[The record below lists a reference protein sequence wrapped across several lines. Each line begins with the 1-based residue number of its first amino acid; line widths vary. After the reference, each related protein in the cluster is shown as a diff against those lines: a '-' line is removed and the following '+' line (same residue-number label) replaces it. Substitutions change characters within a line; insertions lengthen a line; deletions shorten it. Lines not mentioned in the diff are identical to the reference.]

1 MTTGGLGAAIALR
14 REPVLRSR
22 AAKGDARAFA
32 VLYERHHQALYRYCR
47 SILQHDEDARDAV
60 QSAMMRAFAAL
71 RDEQRDFELRPWLF
85 RIAHNEAISA
95 LRRRRPTE
103 ELDRAAGLCGDDLAQ
118 HVLHRERLAQLRVDL
133 GDLPERQRAALVLR
147 ELSGLSHGEIAVV
160 LDCSPRSVKQTI
172 FEARA
177 ALGECAEGR
186 AMSCDEVQRRLSD
199 ADRRVL
205 RGRRVRSHLRSCR
218 SCTAFQA
225 ALGQRPAEL
234 AALAPPLPV
243 AAGGALLAQLLA
255 GTPAGAGAAAI
266 TGTKTVAVI
275 AVSAAMAGG
284 AGTAATQVLRDDGA
298 TAARAPASERPGAA
312 APAARRAAGTP
323 SWSPPARAA
332 LGASSRALDQA
343 QGGTGRSQA
352 GRRARAGASVAEDG
366 RAIPGPGAAAGH
378 QPGGGAGTASGNG
391 KHARTLAAARSQR
404 GRRPAR
410 TPASSTSRGSGKPA
424 TSTTS
429 ARRRPAGT
437 PTGPAA
443 AAKRERPARGGGAA
457 ATGSPGTAQ
466 RSAARGGERAAQPQ
480 APQARGAGPAVP
492 ASAGRTG
499 DPATVRAASGVPSGP
514 PAAGG
519 RPK

>member
-1 MTTGGLGAAIALR
+1 
-14 REPVLRSR
+14 
-22 AAKGDARAFA
+22 
-32 VLYERHHQALYRYCR
+32 
-47 SILQHDEDARDAV
+47 
-60 QSAMMRAFAAL
+60 MRAFAAL

-103 ELDRAAGLCGDDLAQ
+103 ELDRAAGLGGDDLAQ

-147 ELSGLSHGEIAVV
+147 ELSGLV
-160 LDCSPRSVKQTI
+160 
-172 FEARA
+172 AR
-177 ALGECAEGR
+177 R
-186 AMSCDEVQRRLSD
+186 
-199 ADRRVL
+199 DRGGAGL
-205 RGRRVRSHLRSCR
+205 L
-218 SCTAFQA
+218 A
-225 ALGQRPAEL
+225 ALGQADDLRGPHGARASAPRGGQCRVTRSSGAVRRRPARAEGQARAQPPALLPVLHGVPGGARKRPAEL

-243 AAGGALLAQLLA
+243 AAGR
-255 GTPAGAGAAAI
+255 GAAGPAPCGDARRCGRCGDHRDEDRRRDRRERGDGGRGWDRRHAGPARRRCDRR
-266 TGTKTVAVI
+266 T
-275 AVSAAMAGG
+275 SACK
-284 AGTAATQVLRDDGA
+284 R
-298 TAARAPASERPGAA
+298 AARRGRPRGA
-312 APAARRAAGTP
+312 RAAGTP
-323 SWSPPARAA
+323 SWSPPARAG
-332 LGASSRALDQA
+332 LGTSSRALDQA

-352 GRRARAGASVAEDG
+352 GRRAGGGASVAQDG

-378 QPGGGAGTASGNG
+378 QPGGGAGTASENA
-391 KHARTLAAARSQR
+391 KHARTPAAATSQR

-443 AAKRERPARGGGAA
+443 AAKRERPAARGGGAA

-466 RSAARGGERAAQPQ
+466 RSASRGGEPAAQPQ
-480 APQARGAGPAVP
+480 APQAHGAGPAVP
-492 ASAGRTG
+492 ASAGRPG
-499 DPATVRAASGVPSGP
+499 DPAAVPAASGVPSGP